1 MATQSAQ
8 DFPDQSTLVQAFGE
22 FNQNSGRLTDSYQ
35 DLQIQ
40 VNRLRTQIART
51 SGPRNAYLTDQ
62 LNTLLELLPVG
73 VILVDSKGRIDRF
86 NESASQLIESLS
98 WGRRWPEIQ
107 QEALDEAPKQD
118 EWRMKTGKL
127 LRVIQSSLVR
137 GGHIL
142 VLVDITEERQLEAQ
156 LQHQQRLSAM
166 GEMVARMAHQ
176 VRTPLSTAILYAG
189 QITHTASQP
198 QRQALVTEKLLG
210 CLRHIEAMVGE
221 MLNFSR
227 QSSREYASVDLQQVL
242 QKVNDGILPRLEDQD
257 AKMLFHSNIKS
268 EARVVGSQDALV
280 AVLLNLV
287 ENAVQHGGQE
297 VAINVVLDQVADGF
311 LIQVSDDGPGIP
323 NAIRERIF
331 EPFYTTNTRGTGLG
345 LTVAKTIV
353 KEHGGVLECCNNDA
367 QGACFLVWLPAKAS
381 SQDEEEQQ

>member
-1 MATQSAQ
+1 
-8 DFPDQSTLVQAFGE
+8 
-22 FNQNSGRLTDSYQ
+22 
-35 DLQIQ
+35 
-40 VNRLRTQIART
+40 
-51 SGPRNAYLTDQ
+51 
-62 LNTLLELLPVG
+62 
-73 VILVDSKGRIDRF
+73 
-86 NESASQLIESLS
+86 
-98 WGRRWPEIQ
+98 
-107 QEALDEAPKQD
+107 
-118 EWRMKTGKL
+118 
-127 LRVIQSSLVR
+127 
-137 GGHIL
+137 
-142 VLVDITEERQLEAQ
+142 
-156 LQHQQRLSAM
+156 
-166 GEMVARMAHQ
+166 MAHG
-176 VRTPLSTAILYAG
+176 VKFA
-189 QITHTASQP
+189 H
-198 QRQALVTEKLLG
+198 
-210 CLRHIEAMVGE
+210 
-221 MLNFSR
+221 
-227 QSSREYASVDLQQVL
+227 
-242 QKVNDGILPRLEDQD
+242 GILPRLEDQD

-381 SQDEEEQQ
+381 SQDEEEQE